1 MLHFFHTRPIQDNM
15 ASSAK
20 QDYTSAAKEWL
31 AKDPDAKSR
40 ATLQSFLDN
49 NDTKA
54 LDQAFGD
61 RLAFGTAG
69 LRGVLG
75 VGPNNMNVRRL
86 L

>member
-1 MLHFFHTRPIQDNM
+1 M
-15 ASSAK
+15 ASST
-20 QDYTSAAKEWL
+20 QDYTTAAQEWL
-31 AKDPDAKSR
+31 AKDPDSKTR

-54 LDQAFGD
+54 LQQAFGD

-75 VGPNNMNVRRL
+75 VGPNNMNVRRAL
-86 L
+86 